1 MKILLLCKYAGFRHF
16 NRPSRQVFLSEAM
29 ASQGEDVL
37 LLSSRSNGMSI
48 PRFNGLRQSFHH
60 GRFTETILN
69 GPTVGLGFNLK
80 RVISWLIYELM
91 IFLNFSAI
99 RRFRPDVVFVSSLSI
114 LTFVSGV
121 FLKRLFRVPLVIEI
135 RDIHPLTLVEFGKF
149 GKNSLAVK
157 FLSIIERF
165 GYRNADLL
173 VSTLENFQE
182 HAKSVSDCSAPFL
195 WLPMG
200 YSDIYKSDL
209 LGEKAGAVVEQIN
222 ELKSLGKFVV
232 CYAGTIGDAND
243 LERVFHIAGSGL
255 PENMHFVFIGDGPL
269 KKGFEAGYGNLPN
282 ISFFASIPKTDVPG
296 VLSHC
301 DLLLNTWKDIDLYR
315 FGVSPNK
322 WIDYA
327 LSKRPFLTTLQ
338 ADLKVK
344 TIAGNAF
351 ITPDGSDAA
360 LKSELIRISKL
371 PAEQLTEMGLKGY
384 EYVIRNLSYDKLAA
398 DLKAALEET
407 VARYHAGAKK

>member
-1 MKILLLCKYAGFRHF
+1 MKVLNLCKYGGSKQFGYPA
-16 NRPSRQVFLSEAM
+16 RQVFLFDSL
-29 ASQGEDVL
+29 SKQGVDVL
-37 LLSSRSNGMSI
+37 LVGSRSGAAKI
-48 PRFNGLRQSFHH
+48 PRFKGLRQEYSK
-60 GRFTETILN
+60 GNYSELILN
-69 GPTVGLGFNLK
+69 GPSIALGFNIK
-80 RVISWLIYELM
+80 RILSWAIYELM
-91 IFLNFSAI
+91 IFLNLKTI
-99 RRFRPDVVFVSSLSI
+99 RKFTPDIIFVSSLSI

-121 FLKRLFRVPLVIEI
+121 FLKRLFNVPLAIEV

-149 GKNSLAVK
+149 GKNSLAVR
-157 FLSIIERF
+157 FLSVIEKF

-173 VSTLENFQE
+173 VSTLENFQD
-182 HAKSVSDCSAPFL
+182 HARSVSDCSAPFL

-200 YSDIYKSDL
+200 YSDIYKIDL
-209 LGEKAGAVVEQIN
+209 LSERAGSVVEQIN
-222 ELKSLGKFVV
+222 ELKSSGKFIV
-232 CYAGTIGDAND
+232 CYAGTHGVAND
-243 LERVFHIAGSGL
+243 LERVFHIASSGL
-255 PENMHFVFIGDGPL
+255 PENIHFVFIGDGPL
-269 KKGFEAGYGNLPN
+269 KQGFEISYRNLPN
-282 ISFFASIPKTDVPG
+282 ISFISPIPKSDVPG

-301 DLLLNTWKDIDLYR
+301 DLLLNTWKDIGLYR

-351 ITPDGSDAA
+351 VTADGSDAA
-360 LKSELIRISKL
+360 LRSELIRISQL

-384 EYVIRNLSYDKLAA
+384 EYVIQNLSYDKLAA

-407 VARYHAGAKK
+407 VARHHAGAKK